1 MLIVVLVVGSRPT
14 RTNSDG
20 IVVFTVGETTKEV
33 EFYEGDNAFELFIA
47 QDEFDVDYDSSS
59 FGIFINGINNVYGEN
74 TGKIDEDGWEI
85 WTYWALYVNNEYSF
99 EALDKILLEDGILI
113 EFRYGE

>member
-1 MLIVVLVVGSRPT
+1 MLIVVIVVGSRPT

-47 QDEFDVDYDSSS
+47 QDEFDVDYNKSR
-59 FGIFINGINNVYGEN
+59 FIEGINGIFEED

-99 EALDKILLEDGILI
+99 KALDEILLEDGILI